1 MGRDEETIQ
10 LSQYQK
16 CEGTIEG
23 WLRALQDKMQDTMK
37 DIIRTA
43 CQQCA
48 NINVSQVREFVKSYT
63 P

>member
-1 MGRDEETIQ
+1 MMGRDEETIQ

-23 WLRALQDKMQDTMK
+23 WLRQLQEKMQDTVR

-43 CQQCA
+43 CAQVA
-48 NINVSQVREFVKSYT
+48 NLG
-63 P
+63 